1 MTTFQIRMAELTDM
15 AALGDVFRRSSL
27 SNDRDRANLVAHPE
41 VLELSDVAV
50 RDGRTRAAVRGGV
63 ILGFATWLTA
73 DEAGDTIEVDDLFVD
88 PDWMRRGVGRALMQ
102 DLVGIARS
110 RGASRLEVTGNEHA
124 DAFYTSVGFV
134 RDHDVQTRFGPA
146 PRMHL
151 DLESRPPG

>member
-1 MTTFQIRMAELTDM
+1 MATFQIRTAELTDM
-15 AALGDVFRRSSL
+15 VALGDVFRRSSL
-27 SNDRDRANLVAHPE
+27 SNEGDRASLMAHPE

-50 RDGRTRAAVRGGV
+50 REGRTRAAVSGEV

-88 PDWMRRGVGRALMQ
+88 PDWMRRGVARALMQ

-110 RGASRLEVTGNEHA
+110 RGARRLEVTANEHA

-134 RDHDVQTRFGPA
+134 RDGDVQTRFGPA

-151 DLESRPPG
+151 DLES